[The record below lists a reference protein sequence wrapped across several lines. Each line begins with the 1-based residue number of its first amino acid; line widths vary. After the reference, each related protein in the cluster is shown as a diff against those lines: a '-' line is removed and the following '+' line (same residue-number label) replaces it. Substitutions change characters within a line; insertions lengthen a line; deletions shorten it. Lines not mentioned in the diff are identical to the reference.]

1 MTSQGLFSPI
11 IKKSLF
17 FKVVLQISAHRLK
30 QNLTGLMHLLHLQG
44 KLAKNRYRISKI
56 IKSNIFNLLVN
67 KYDSNSQ
74 NTLSS
79 FRDVWY
85 WKSQILNGFCKSNHL
100 TNFFRAMPIIFYES
114 SQWWKP
120 INNSLKTFLFN
131 RLDKILE
138 SKSEINS

>member
-79 FRDVWY
+79 FRDV
-85 WKSQILNGFCKSNHL
+85 
-100 TNFFRAMPIIFYES
+100 
-114 SQWWKP
+114 
-120 INNSLKTFLFN
+120 
-131 RLDKILE
+131 
-138 SKSEINS
+138 